1 MTSSKESSLVAEAR
15 RIVPRAWLIPRPGRY
30 WADFLS
36 TIVAAHVLTIAVQV
50 TVQAAVLGSLPPSA
64 GAYWLCA
71 IAVGVAVAF
80 LLSVAASFRG
90 LMFVHEVAHRTEPA
104 FRFFRIAWNLLAGI
118 PFLVPSFLYD
128 PHLEHH
134 RAGTYGTGDDGE
146 YLPRAL
152 RTRWGIALCLASGLV
167 VPLLLFARFAALAP
181 LSFVLPPVRRWTW
194 ERASTLVVN
203 PEWERPSE
211 GAWSGRVLLQEA
223 GCFGWCVV
231 LVATPV
237 MLPISVPAYALHL
250 YAFGAALATM
260 NAVRTLGA
268 HRWRG
273 DGSGFTFDG
282 QTFDSVNIESGRPWE
297 VVLNPVG
304 LRFHALHHLLPGAP
318 YHALPAAHSLLKRDL
333 PAGLGYANL
342 TAPGVFPVLAELWRA
357 AGSDAGP
364 AAALQTTPTV
374 PPQPRERHD
383 A

>member
-1 MTSSKESSLVAEAR
+1 MISTAESSLVAQAR
-15 RIVPRAWLIPRPGRY
+15 RIVPREWLIPRPGRY
-30 WADFLS
+30 AVDFLT
-36 TIVAAHVLTIAVQV
+36 TIVVAHALTITVQV
-50 TVQAAVLGSLPPSA
+50 AVQAALQTSA
-64 GAYWLCA
+64 NAFALCA
-71 IAVGVAVAF
+71 VAVAF
-80 LLSVAASFRG
+80 LASVAASFRG
-90 LMFVHEVAHRTEPA
+90 LMFVHEVAHRTEPE
-104 FRFFRIAWNLLAGI
+104 FRPFRIAWNLLAGI

-134 RAGTYGTGDDGE
+134 RAGTYGTPDDGE
-146 YLPRAL
+146 YLPPAL
-152 RTRWGIALCLASGLV
+152 RTRWGMALFVASGLV
-167 VPLLLFARFAALAP
+167 VPALLFVRFAALAP
-181 LSFVLPPVRRWTW
+181 LSWALPPVRRWTW
-194 ERASTLVVN
+194 GRASTLVVN
-203 PEWERPSE
+203 PGWERPLK

-237 MLPISVPAYALHL
+237 ALPINSAAWALHL
-250 YAFGAALATM
+250 YAFGAALATL

-297 VVLNPVG
+297 IILNPVG

-333 PAGLGYANL
+333 PAELGYSRL
-342 TAPGVFPVLAELWRA
+342 SAPGVLHVIAGTWRA
-357 AGSDAGP
+357 AGSKVAI
-364 AAALQTTPTV
+364 PTNSAIA
-374 PPQPRERHD
+374 PQSGERHD